1 MRYLLLIVLALL
13 SGLPVAAEESDIPFL
28 PENLQVIT
36 AEFAWGCW
44 RRCTLKQCTIRVKES
59 PSC

>member
-13 SGLPVAAEESDIPFL
+13 SGLPVAVEESDIPFL

-36 AEFAWGCW
+36 AEFAWGM
-44 RRCTLKQCTIRVKES
+44 LAALHFEAVHD
-59 PSC
+59 

>member
-28 PENLQVIT
+28 PEDLQVIT
-36 AEFAWGCW
+36 PESAWEM
-44 RRCTLKQCTIRVKES
+44 LAALHFEAVHE
-59 PSC
+59 